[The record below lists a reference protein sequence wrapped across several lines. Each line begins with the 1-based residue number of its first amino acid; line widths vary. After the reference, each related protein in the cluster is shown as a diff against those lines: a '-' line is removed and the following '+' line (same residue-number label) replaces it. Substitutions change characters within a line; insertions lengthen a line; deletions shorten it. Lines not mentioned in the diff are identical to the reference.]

1 MLTEFK
7 LGANH
12 TTEHSATRDTC
23 SRS

>member
-12 TTEHSATRDTC
+12 PTEHSATRDTC